1 MVDANTLPGLD
12 KAAILFNIL
21 GPRLASQ
28 LFPSLKDSDIVSIRQ
43 RASLLQEIPF
53 ETKKR
58 ILEEF
63 YFSFMSEKFASD
75 SKEERSKP
83 FEFIDG
89 LSEIQ
94 MAYLI
99 RGEEARSV
107 AILLAQVSVDM
118 QSVLL
123 DRLPAE
129 IRTEV
134 MVDLGR
140 IKDIP
145 LEAVL
150 EVAAEFQDKSK
161 QIPPQAEYEEGGGKA
176 MAGLLGTMDP
186 KEQSQFLDYLSQE
199 DPELAKEVKKHHFTF
214 ENVPTLPDN
223 ILRDVFNSMDLDDVA
238 LALKGEDEELTERII
253 NSLPQKKQAMY
264 EAKDGPVPRR
274 QVEAAQK
281 KVVEFI
287 LQMDANPENDFS
299 IEEFVEADFIE

>member
-1 MVDANTLPGLD
+1 
-12 KAAILFNIL
+12 
-21 GPRLASQ
+21 
-28 LFPSLKDSDIVSIRQ
+28 
-43 RASLLQEIPF
+43 
-53 ETKKR
+53 
-58 ILEEF
+58 
-63 YFSFMSEKFASD
+63 
-75 SKEERSKP
+75 
-83 FEFIDG
+83 
-89 LSEIQ
+89 
-94 MAYLI
+94 
-99 RGEEARSV
+99 
-107 AILLAQVSVDM
+107 
-118 QSVLL
+118 
-123 DRLPAE
+123 
-129 IRTEV
+129 V